1 MIRDTLQPRPGRERE
16 TLLRKGV
23 FHFTLSSE
31 SYPKMVDVTLLA
43 GFSNKGRMQSL
54 WAWGNQPL
62 RVIINA
68 ELNSLLTFQ
77 LVGRDSVEL

>member
-1 MIRDTLQPRPGRERE
+1 MLRNILQTRSGRERE
-16 TLLRKGV
+16 VWLRKGV
-23 FHFTLSSE
+23 LHFELSSE

-77 LVGRDSVEL
+77 LVGRDRVEL